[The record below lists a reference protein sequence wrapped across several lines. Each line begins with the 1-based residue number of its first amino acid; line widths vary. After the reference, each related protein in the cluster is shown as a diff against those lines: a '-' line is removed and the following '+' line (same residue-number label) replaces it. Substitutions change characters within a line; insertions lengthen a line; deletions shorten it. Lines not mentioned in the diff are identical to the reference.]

1 VLAAGAFLL
10 GRGTAHSAPSTS
22 TISTATALSA
32 LSSAT
37 TPPTNTACAGPRGAG
52 DGGTLK
58 SVSGNTL
65 TITNPSGASKTVKTD
80 SNTKITKV
88 VKGSLADVKAGAVV
102 TVHGTASGTTGI
114 AADQVAILPSGT
126 ALPGKTPPGGTFGPK
141 AQTAGIAIGTV
152 QNVTG
157 TSFTVSSGGTT
168 ITVTT
173 SGSTAFSK
181 TVTATVGQL
190 TVGQPISVK
199 GTPNSDG
206 SITAT
211 QIVQADPG
219 VAGGKLPGFGFGPGP
234 RGRAPGSP

>member
-1 VLAAGAFLL
+1 VVLAAGAFLL
-10 GRGTAHSAPSTS
+10 GRGTAHQTPSS
-22 TISTATALSA
+22 SSISTATALSA

-37 TPPTNTACAGPRGAG
+37 TPPTNTACGGPRSAV
-52 DGGTLK
+52 GGTLK
-58 SVSGNTL
+58 SVSGSTL
-65 TITNPSGASKTVKTD
+65 TVTDRSGASKTVKTD

-88 VKGSLADVKAGAVV
+88 VKGSLADVKAGAIV

-114 AADQVAILPSGT
+114 AADQVAILPAGT
-126 ALPGKTPPGGTFGPK
+126 TLPSKLPSAGNFGPK

-152 QNVTG
+152 QNVTA

-181 TVTATVGQL
+181 TVSATVGQL
-190 TVGQPISVK
+190 TVGQPIAVR

-211 QIVQADPG
+211 EITQADSG

-234 RGRAPGSP
+234 RGRGPGSP